1 MNPLQ
6 DLDIATEGHFE
17 KQIFYPF
24 DIQKALIDERNNPNI
39 NFFNDKSEDVDLPC
53 FCTE

>member
-1 MNPLQ
+1 MNLFN
-6 DLDIATEGHFE
+6 LDIATEGHFE

-53 FCTE
+53 FCIE

>member
-1 MNPLQ
+1 MNLLQ
-6 DLDIATEGHFE
+6 DLGTATEGHFE

-39 NFFNDKSEDVDLPC
+39 NFFNDKSEDVDLPY
-53 FCTE
+53 FSID